1 MKITAVVLN
10 SVGGPIIV
18 GLSVIMGAAMAGAEG
33 RTVITYD

>member
-1 MKITAVVLN
+1 MKITAVVLD
-10 SVGGPIIV
+10 SISGPVSV